1 MDQMTLLYVMAAF
14 VIVAAIALCI
24 QAGCL
29 IGVFKSTK
37 RMEEKISPILPKL
50 DSLVELTTITV
61 QRSKVQIAEITSK
74 ANDILDATIIQLA
87 KVDDV
92 VTDAACRAKVQMDR
106 VEMVLD
112 DTMSRAHE
120 AVATVHDGIMKP
132 VRELNGLAAGIRAA
146 FAHLTRAGRPSVAQV
161 TSDEEMFI

>member
-14 VIVAAIALCI
+14 VVIAAIALCI

-29 IGVFKSTK
+29 IGVYKTTK
-37 RMEEKISPILPKL
+37 RLEDKITPLVPKL
-50 DSLVELTTITV
+50 DSLVDLTKTTV
-61 QRSKVQIAEITSK
+61 ERSKAQIAEITTK
-74 ANDILDATIIQLA
+74 ANDILDITIIQLA

-92 VTDAACRAKVQMDR
+92 VSDAACRAKVQMDR

-120 AVATVHDGIMKP
+120 AVATVHNGIMAP
-132 VRELNGLAAGIRAA
+132 VRELSGLAAGIRAA
-146 FAHLTRAGRPSVAQV
+146 FSHLARAGRPSVAQV